1 MNYHKIYDRLIERA
15 KLRFLDSYT
24 ERHHIVP
31 RCLGG
36 SDDPNNIVALTPEEH
51 YVAHQLLV
59 KIYPDNVRLIKAAT
73 MMVPNRPSNKMYGW
87 LRRKLSSA
95 MSIAQSGNKN
105 NQYGTRWVH
114 NTVLQVSKKVLKS
127 SVLEPGWSEGRIIK
141 FDKKLAK
148 NTEELLKKQRKADS
162 KLKRN
167 KEEYIHTLNHLKKF
181 IESDY
186 VSLNE
191 YCSSEYEFS
200 LVIFTKRCKKHFSFY
215 NQVSKQG
222 SHNLKN
228 KIKNEL
234 NKLNL

>member
-148 NTEELLKKQRKADS
+148 NTEELLK
-162 KLKRN
+162 N
-167 KEEYIHTLNHLKKF
+167 KEKPTQN
-181 IESDY
+181 
-186 VSLNE
+186 
-191 YCSSEYEFS
+191 
-200 LVIFTKRCKKHFSFY
+200 
-215 NQVSKQG
+215 
-222 SHNLKN
+222 
-228 KIKNEL
+228 
-234 NKLNL
+234 